1 MFALR
6 SLLLNSPVLG
16 ADSASRRRGGMSE
29 KRFSKAKSLKK
40 LGSMHDMFDQP
51 GISADTFRHAKED
64 FRALGVSS

>member
-1 MFALR
+1 
-6 SLLLNSPVLG
+6 
-16 ADSASRRRGGMSE
+16 MSE